1 MGTSASSHPGISFR
15 SPPHQNINF
24 MKLMR
29 AETKTVSSIFIF
41 FFSALYTQF
50 GAQYVALGRHQIFSE
65 IHDNE

>member
-1 MGTSASSHPGISFR
+1 
-15 SPPHQNINF
+15 
-24 MKLMR
+24 MR